1 MKNKI
6 IYKIGLLIFLL
17 FTIGIGSAQTKNGE
31 PITIPL
37 SSPGE
42 DGQLKLNLLYGSIT
56 VIAHNGKDVIIE
68 TVGSKSKKP
77 AKMKDGMRRIGDTSL
92 EYSVEEY
99 NNKVVVKSKKHNKRV
114 DFMIRVPENFSLDL
128 RATNNGNIKVEG
140 VVGEMEISNLNGAI
154 TLTDVGGSVIADA
167 LNKDI
172 VVTFGKGYDRSPM
185 AFTSL
190 NGDLDVTFPSS
201 LKANIKAKTD
211 NGEIFTDYEIEMT
224 RNVKKEEKKTSSG
237 VYKVNV
243 DKWVT
248 GTINGGGDELLFKT
262 MNGDIMIRSAN

>member
-6 IYKIGLLIFLL
+6 IYNCGLLIFLL
-17 FTIGIGSAQTKNGE
+17 FIVGIGSAQTENGE
-31 PITIPL
+31 PVIIPL

-42 DGQLKLNLLYGSIT
+42 DGQLKLSLLYGSIT
-56 VIAHNGKDVIIE
+56 VIAHKGKDVIIE
-68 TVGSKSKKP
+68 TIGSKRTKP
-77 AKMKDGMRRIGDTSL
+77 VKMKDGMRRIGDTSL

-99 NNKVVVKSKKHNKRV
+99 NNKVVIKSKKHTKRV
-114 DFMIRVPENFSLDL
+114 DFKIRVPENFSLDL

-140 VVGEMEISNLNGAI
+140 VIGEMEISNLNGAI
-154 TLTDVGGSVIADA
+154 TLANVGGSVIADA

-172 VVTFGKGYDRSPM
+172 VVTFTKGYDKSPM

-190 NGDLDVTFPSS
+190 NGDLDITFPSN
-201 LKANIKAKTD
+201 LIANIKAKTD
-211 NGEIFTDYEIEMT
+211 NGEIFTDYEIKMT
-224 RNVKKEEKKTSSG
+224 RNVKKEEKRSSSG

-248 GTINGGGDELLFKT
+248 GAINGGGAELLFKT
-262 MNGDIMIRSAN
+262 MNGDIMIRSN